1 MGGRGRGTD
10 ASSSFPVGLFYTSDR
25 HRVEYDGDE
34 FSESSADD
42 SDRDR
47 TYIQENISEE
57 SEESDGD
64 SLPVAL
70 DEGVPQLSP
79 SSWLYSRRSKS
90 RGSCRS
96 SRSNSA
102 DESDNDDLSIT
113 SDTLYQTPPSTRQA
127 PRPSFRTRR
136 VRVSGRA
143 QRGGRGRRGGRARVT
158 PPRSADHDRWS
169 WLDGADFVPKTF
181 SFDEGSSGVIVDDL
195 PEGYALFA
203 NFCCRTIK

>member
-1 MGGRGRGTD
+1 MMACRGRGTD
-10 ASSSFPVGLFYTSDR
+10 ASSSFPSELFYTSDR

-70 DEGVPQLSP
+70 DEGVPSSSTPQLSP

-113 SDTLYQTPPSTRQA
+113 SHTLYQTPPSTRQA
-127 PRPSFRTRR
+127 PRPSFCTGEVR
-136 VRVSGRA
+136 VRGRA
-143 QRGGRGRRGGRARVT
+143 QRGGRGRREC
-158 PPRSADHDRWS
+158 
-169 WLDGADFVPKTF
+169 K
-181 SFDEGSSGVIVDDL
+181 
-195 PEGYALFA
+195 
-203 NFCCRTIK
+203 